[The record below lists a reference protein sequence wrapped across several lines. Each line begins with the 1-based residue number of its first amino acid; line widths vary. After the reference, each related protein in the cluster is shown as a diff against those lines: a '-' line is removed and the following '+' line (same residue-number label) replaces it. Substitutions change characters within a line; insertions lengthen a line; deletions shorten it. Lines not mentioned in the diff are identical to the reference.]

1 MVEFETNEGKTLYLF
16 AIIKPL
22 KEGYAMSFSDIT
34 LLKRLQEKQCFTNSF
49 EIVGEISSSVVHEIK
64 NYLQP
69 AKLLIEQEEI
79 DKQDKKRVVNI
90 IHKIDILVNEFLKTG
105 RPIDK
110 LLAIELNIAH
120 EFKTILHL
128 LEAQIK
134 AKKLII
140 ETDINEELTLFIAEK
155 DLETI
160 LVNLLENAIDESCEA
175 SKIIIHVFK
184 NQQDIIIEITDFGK
198 GIDKTVLKDIYKPF
212 FTTKGEKGSGIGL
225 YTTYKIVYMYQGHID
240 VQSTHEKTTFSIS
253 LPQQLKDKQ

>member
-1 MVEFETNEGKTLYLF
+1 
-16 AIIKPL
+16 
-22 KEGYAMSFSDIT
+22 
-34 LLKRLQEKQCFTNSF
+34 
-49 EIVGEISSSVVHEIK
+49 VGEISSSVVHEIK